1 MKQDESGLPLSTDST
16 EAVENF
22 DRAVEHFLKYHA
34 DTMVL
39 AGGALAA
46 DAGFVMGHCLKA

>member
-34 DTMVL
+34 DTMVH